1 MKPNTKTQVIMDYAS
16 QLSLTGI
23 PGSLEEIITSANQQ
37 KSSYADFALSLL
49 KLEID
54 HRSNRDLE
62 RRQKAAWLPL
72 NHNLEHYDHSFTNGL
87 SRQQV
92 NQLRECM
99 WLEQNYN
106 LVLMGPSGV
115 GKTYFAAGLCSNAL
129 KKGYKAYFRT
139 MEQIMEMLKL
149 KDITKSAGLEYKKL
163 LKAHLLVIDDIM
175 LFALDK
181 QQAVG
186 NERNV
191 ERRIS
196 NVEGGN
202 ANVITL
208 RQAQGSASA
217 SSGRRPSRRHDI
229 TPIQNGKC
237 QILAFP
243 EESLLGERKEC
254 RMSNAEY
261 RTW

>member
-1 MKPNTKTQVIMDYAS
+1 MKANTKTQVIMDYAS
-16 QLSLTGI
+16 QLNLTGI

-87 SRQQV
+87 SKQQV

-115 GKTYFAAGLCSNAL
+115 GKTYFAAGLCSDAL

-149 KDITKSAGLEYKKL
+149 KDITRSAGLEYKKL

-181 QQAVG
+181 QQAVALF
-186 NERNV
+186 NFINHLHEK
-191 ERRIS
+191 
-196 NVEGGN
+196 
-202 ANVITL
+202 
-208 RQAQGSASA
+208 ASFIFTTYK
-217 SSGRRPSRRHDI
+217 S
-229 TPIQNGKC
+229 
-237 QILAFP
+237 P
-243 EESLLGERKEC
+243 EEWVNLLDDEVIATALLDRILYHCEVIRLSGKSYRLENRKTIFEKQ
-254 RMSNAEY
+254 NQ
-261 RTW
+261 

>member
-1 MKPNTKTQVIMDYAS
+1 MKPNTKTQVIMDYAI
-16 QLSLTGI
+16 QLNLTGI

-49 KLEID
+49 KQEID
-54 HRSNRDLE
+54 HRSNQDLE

-87 SRQQV
+87 SRLQV

-115 GKTYFAAGLCSNAL
+115 GKTYFAAGLCSDAL

-139 MEQIMEMLKL
+139 MEQIMEMLKP
-149 KDITKSAGLEYKKL
+149 KDITRSAGLEYKKI
-163 LKAHLLVIDDIM
+163 LKSHLLVIDDIM

-181 QQAVG
+181 QQAVALF
-186 NERNV
+186 NFINHLHEK
-191 ERRIS
+191 
-196 NVEGGN
+196 
-202 ANVITL
+202 
-208 RQAQGSASA
+208 ASFIVTTNK
-217 SSGRRPSRRHDI
+217 S
-229 TPIQNGKC
+229 
-237 QILAFP
+237 P
-243 EESLLGERKEC
+243 EEWVNLLDGEVIATALLDRILYHCEVIRLSGKSYWLENRKTIFEKQ
-254 RMSNAEY
+254 NQ
-261 RTW
+261 